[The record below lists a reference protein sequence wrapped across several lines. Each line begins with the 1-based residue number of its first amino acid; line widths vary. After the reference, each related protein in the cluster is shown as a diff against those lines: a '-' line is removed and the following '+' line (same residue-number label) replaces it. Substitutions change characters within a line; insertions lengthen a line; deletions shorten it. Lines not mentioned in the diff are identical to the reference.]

1 MLKKLLFLLF
11 VFLSLNAFCQDKS
24 NGMKESKY
32 FLRPEIEVIRNYA
45 AYLNFGY
52 QVLPNYAIGAGVGY
66 SVDYKGSVYDIK
78 YSEIMPITLNNRFY
92 LTNSELR
99 LFFDI
104 RIGYIFGLVS
114 RSNNNRKLEFFKE
127 ANIYG
132 SVCPGLNYKRW
143 DFGVNLI
150 YYEFTSNT
158 KDSSHFIP
166 CLKIGYNIPL

>member
-1 MLKKLLFLLF
+1 MKKLFLLLF
-11 VFLSLNAFCQDKS
+11 VFSSLNAFCQDEWD
-24 NGMKESKY
+24 GMNESKY
-32 FLRPEIEVIRNYA
+32 FLRPEIEMIRSYA

-52 QVLPNYAIGAGVGY
+52 QVLPNYSIGAGVGY
-66 SVDYKGSVYDIK
+66 SVDYKGSVYDIR
-78 YSEIMPITLNNRFY
+78 YCEIMPFTLNNRFY

-104 RIGYIFGLVS
+104 RIGYIFGLIS
-114 RSNNNRKLEFFKE
+114 RSDNHRKLEFFKE
-127 ANIYG
+127 ANLYG
-132 SVCPGLNYKRW
+132 SVCPGLNYKKW

-150 YYEFTSNT
+150 YYEFTSST

>member
-1 MLKKLLFLLF
+1 MKKLFLL
-11 VFLSLNAFCQDKS
+11 VFILSSLNAFCQDES
-24 NGMKESKY
+24 DGMKESKY

-45 AYLNFGY
+45 TYLNFSY

-78 YSEIMPITLNNRFY
+78 YSEIMPFTLNNRFY

-104 RIGYIFGLVS
+104 RIGYIFGLAS
-114 RSNNNRKLEFFKE
+114 RSNNNRKLDFFKV

-143 DFGVNLI
+143 DLGVNLI

-158 KDSSHFIP
+158 KYSSHLIP